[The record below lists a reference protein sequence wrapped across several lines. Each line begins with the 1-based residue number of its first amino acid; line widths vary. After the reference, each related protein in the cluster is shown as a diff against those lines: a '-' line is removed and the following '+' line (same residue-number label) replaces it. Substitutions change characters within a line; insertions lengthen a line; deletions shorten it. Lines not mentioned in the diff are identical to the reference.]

1 MKTQWRMVLGA
12 ASRRPLSAVSGNRS
26 VAELP
31 RALKFEKKGKRV
43 AKAEGGE
50 MPVGDNL
57 AGKPGGEK
65 KKTALA
71 GTAGADAE
79 PAPECECGEE
89 AKLTSAKKASGETRF
104 YWLCSKGETFTCR
117 FMVNPSHGEHSRSN
131 IPLLRSKLPAWFI
144 VCAAAH
150 HHRVFFPRNDKSVRG
165 WFSRKMV
172 PGSDCDSM
180 FAQTRMP
187 ATFSCHVQQQQQQ
200 QQQSSKQQQRV

>member
-1 MKTQWRMVLGA
+1 MVLGA
-12 ASRRPLSAVSGNRS
+12 ASRRPLSAVSANRS

-43 AKAEGGE
+43 AKAEGGG

-57 AGKPGGEK
+57 AGKGGEK
-65 KKTALA
+65 KETALA

-117 FMVNPSHGEHSRSN
+117 FMVINPSHGEHSRSN
-131 IPLLRSKLPAWFI
+131 MLLLRSKSPAWFI

-150 HHRVFFPRNDKSVRG
+150 HRRVYFPRNDKIGTRLVLAKDGVRE
-165 WFSRKMV
+165 
-172 PGSDCDSM
+172 
-180 FAQTRMP
+180 
-187 ATFSCHVQQQQQQ
+187 
-200 QQQSSKQQQRV
+200 